1 METKD
6 HRQRLLEL
14 IKRDAVFRGKFV
26 LSSGKESSYYID
38 LRLVTLSSEGSYL
51 IAEVLF
57 DLLKN
62 EDFDAIGGL
71 TMGADPICAA
81 YSAISFLKGRPA
93 SAFIVRK
100 EEKKHGKTKL
110 IEGPLKKGTRVVI
123 VDDVATS
130 GGSLVKAADAVKSVG
145 CTVVRVLSILDRGE
159 GAAEE
164 LSKRGYELVSVYG
177 KKDLGI

>member
-26 LSSGKESSYYID
+26 LSSGKESNYYID
-38 LRLVTLSSEGSYL
+38 LRLVTLSAEGSYL

-57 DLLKN
+57 EMLKS

-71 TMGADPICAA
+71 TMGADPIAAA

-110 IEGPLKKGTRVVI
+110 IEGPLKKGSRVVI

-130 GGSLVKAADAVKSVG
+130 GGSLIKAANAVSSEG
-145 CTVVRVLSILDRGE
+145 CTVVKVLSILDREE
-159 GAAEE
+159 GAVEE
-164 LSKRGYELVSVYG
+164 LSKKGYELASVYC